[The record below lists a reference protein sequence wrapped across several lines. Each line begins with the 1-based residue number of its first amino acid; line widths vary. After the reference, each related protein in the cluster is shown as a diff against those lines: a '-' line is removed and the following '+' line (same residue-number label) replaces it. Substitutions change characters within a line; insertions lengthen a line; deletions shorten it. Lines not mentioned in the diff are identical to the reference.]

1 MMQYT
6 LEEMITVQD
15 YVNEM
20 VLNAR
25 VETTMERVEDY
36 VNAIR
41 TEAINAQKPA
51 FITVQDYIQE
61 LTAQE
66 AKLAAKI
73 EKEVSEKAYDEA
85 KELEKL
91 LA

>member
-6 LEEMITVQD
+6 LDEMITVQD

-41 TEAINAQKPA
+41 TEAINAQKTA

-61 LTAQE
+61 LTAE
-66 AKLAAKI
+66 KSKVAAKI

>member
-41 TEAINAQKPA
+41 TESMLKNLHSSLFK
-51 FITVQDYIQE
+51 ITF
-61 LTAQE
+61 
-66 AKLAAKI
+66 KN
-73 EKEVSEKAYDEA
+73 
-85 KELEKL
+85 
-91 LA
+91 

>member
-6 LEEMITVQD
+6 LEEMITVED
-15 YVNEM
+15 YVNEL
-20 VLNAR
+20 VADAR
-25 VETTMERVEDY
+25 LETTMERVEDY

-41 TEAINAQKPA
+41 LEAINAQKPA

-61 LTAQE
+61 LTAE
-66 AKLAAKI
+66 EVKLAVKI
-73 EKEVSEKAYDEA
+73 EKEVSEKAYNQA

>member
-15 YVNEM
+15 YVNEL
-20 VLNAR
+20 VADAR
-25 VETTMERVEDY
+25 LETTMERVEDY

-41 TEAINAQKPA
+41 EEAINAQKPA
-51 FITVQDYIQE
+51 FITVQDYVQE
-61 LTAQE
+61 LTAEE

-73 EKEVSEKAYDEA
+73 EKEVSEKAYSEA

>member
-1 MMQYT
+1 MQYT
-6 LEEMITVQD
+6 LEAMITVQD
-15 YVNEM
+15 YVNEL
-20 VLNAR
+20 VADAR
-25 VETTMERVEDY
+25 LETTMERVEDY

-51 FITVQDYIQE
+51 FITVQDYVQE
-61 LTAQE
+61 LTTE
-66 AKLAAKI
+66 ENILVAKI
-73 EKEVSEKAYDEA
+73 EKEVSEKAYSEA